1 MDYPSI
7 WEQTRPGEGRNTN
20 GYLNDLIDQI
30 REYAQQLFIRRELSD
45 LDEDVAKGTPTAASA
60 SVD

>member
-1 MDYPSI
+1 LNHFTLLHEL
-7 WEQTRPGEGRNTN
+7 EQL
-20 GYLNDLIDQI
+20 LN
-30 REYAQQLFIRRELSD
+30 QLTELSD